1 MMPFHIIF
9 RTLFNNKKMQG
20 HYALSRQYPTQTFA
34 ASDLEKLQEKN
45 GERSKKETRHPVEAK
60 NDLRR

>member
-9 RTLFNNKKMQG
+9 RTLFNKKKMQG

-34 ASDLEKLQEKN
+34 ASDLEKL
-45 GERSKKETRHPVEAK
+45 
-60 NDLRR
+60 